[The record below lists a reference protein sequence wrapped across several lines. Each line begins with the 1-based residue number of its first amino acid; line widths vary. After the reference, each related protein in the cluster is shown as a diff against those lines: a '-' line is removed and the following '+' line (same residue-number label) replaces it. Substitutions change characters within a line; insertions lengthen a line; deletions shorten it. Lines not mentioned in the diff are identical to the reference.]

1 MILETRQLATVDEI
15 EAIELKCRKH
25 GCGGILRIDLKPG
38 SISGDEQRPRC
49 KRTWWTPSQQGT
61 VLQLLN
67 ALTNNRYD
75 EDGDSPIVTLI
86 LPSPTD
92 ERKQA

>member
-1 MILETRQLATVDEI
+1 METRQLATIDEI

-38 SISGDEQRPRC
+38 SISTDEQCPRC
-49 KRTWWTPSQQGT
+49 KRTWWTPNQQHT
-61 VLQLLN
+61 ALQLLK
-67 ALTNNRYD
+67 ALTNNRCD
-75 EDGDSPIVTLI
+75 EEPDSPIVTLI
-86 LPSPTD
+86 LPSPAN

>member
-15 EAIELKCRKH
+15 EEIELKCRKH

-38 SISGDEQRPRC
+38 SINSDEQCPRC

-61 VLQLLN
+61 ALHLLN
-67 ALTNNRYD
+67 ALTNNRHD
-75 EDGDSPIVTLI
+75 EDADSPIVTLL
-86 LPSPTD
+86 LPSPAD
-92 ERKQA
+92 EGRQA